1 MEELF
6 GRHVQKQLSKASPT
20 PLYHQLYTVLKT
32 MVIDGTLEL
41 GARMPTEEQL
51 AELFSVSRITATRA
65 MEEAKGRMSFIV
77 TRPNRCTLR
86 LPECCKKSRA
96 WRAIHLQRF

>member
-6 GRHVQKQLSKASPT
+6 GRHVRKQLSKASPT

-41 GARMPTEEQL
+41 GARMPTDEQL
-51 AELFSVSRITATRA
+51 AELFAVSRITAKRA
-65 MEEAKGRMSFIV
+65 MDELANENLVQRRRGKGTHVIYRYSPKPVYAPLTGM
-77 TRPNRCTLR
+77 
-86 LPECCKKSRA
+86 
-96 WRAIHLQRF
+96 LQ

>member
-6 GRHVQKQLSKASPT
+6 GRHVRKQLSKASPT

-51 AELFSVSRITATRA
+51 AELFAVSRITAKRA
-65 MEEAKGRMSFIV
+65 MDELANENLVQRRRGKGTHVI
-77 TRPNRCTLR
+77 
-86 LPECCKKSRA
+86 
-96 WRAIHLQRF
+96 